1 MKNSAGQI
9 FYLVVVF
16 ILLYVPIF
24 LFDFYSFNDGGTM
37 NDFTGF
43 TFEHYQSVFQDT
55 RLMIIVL
62 NTFMLAFLSALLAT
76 VIGTFGAMGIYYTK
90 NGEHEQRC

>member
-1 MKNSAGQI
+1 
-9 FYLVVVF
+9 
-16 ILLYVPIF
+16 
-24 LFDFYSFNDGGTM
+24 M